1 MLCSRMNWASL
12 RALFTQMVSFGLIGF
27 INAGVDTAVFFLALA
42 TVTSNLV
49 VANSCAWVI
58 AVSSSYLLNSRF
70 TFAANSDGRFSFKAY
85 LMFVATQVG
94 GFLAN
99 TTVLLLAAP
108 YVPLIVAKILAI
120 GGGFVVNFTLARTI
134 VFRAR

>member
-1 MLCSRMNWASL
+1 
-12 RALFTQMVSFGLIGF
+12 
-27 INAGVDTAVFFLALA
+27 
-42 TVTSNLV
+42 
-49 VANSCAWVI
+49 
-58 AVSSSYLLNSRF
+58 
-70 TFAANSDGRFSFKAY
+70 
-85 LMFVATQVG
+85 MFVATQVG

>member
-1 MLCSRMNWASL
+1 MNWNWAAL
-12 RALFTQMVSFGLIGF
+12 RALFTQLVSFGLVGF
-27 INAGVDTAVFFLALA
+27 VNAGVDTAIFFLALA
-42 TVTSNLV
+42 TITSNLV

-58 AVSSSYLLNSRF
+58 AVSGSYLLNSRF
-70 TFAANSDGRFSFKAY
+70 TFAANSGGRYNVKAY
-85 LMFVATQVG
+85 FMFAATQVG

-108 YVPLIVAKILAI
+108 YVPLLFAKVFGIA
-120 GGGFVVNFTLARTI
+120 GGFLVNFTLARTI

>member
-1 MLCSRMNWASL
+1 MNWASL
-12 RALFTQMVSFGLIGF
+12 RALFLQLMSFGLIGF

-49 VANSCAWVI
+49 AANACAWLV
-58 AVSSSYLLNSRF
+58 AVSGSYLLNSRF
-70 TFAANSDGRFSFKAY
+70 TFAANSGGRFSFRDY
-85 LMFVATQVG
+85 YMFAATQVG

-99 TTVLLLAAP
+99 TTILLLAAP

-120 GGGFVVNFTLARTI
+120 GGGFLVNFTLARAI
-134 VFRAR
+134 VFRER

>member
-1 MLCSRMNWASL
+1 MNSASA
-12 RALFTQMVSFGLIGF
+12 RTLFVQMMSFGLIGF

-42 TVTSNLV
+42 TITSSLV
-49 VANSCAWVI
+49 VANSCAWVV
-58 AVSSSYLLNSRF
+58 AVSCSYLLNSRF
-70 TFAANSDGRFSFKAY
+70 TFAAHSGGLFRLGDY

-99 TTVLLLAAP
+99 TGILLLAAP
-108 YVPLIVAKILAI
+108 RMPLLFAKVLAI
-120 GGGFVVNFTLARTI
+120 GAGFLVNFTLARAI

>member
-1 MLCSRMNWASL
+1 MNWASL
-12 RALFTQMVSFGLIGF
+12 RALFLQLASFGLIGF
-27 INAGVDTAVFFLALA
+27 VNAGVDTAIFFLALA

-58 AVSSSYLLNSRF
+58 AVSGSYLMNSRF
-70 TFAANSDGRFSFKAY
+70 TFAANSGGRFSFKAY
-85 LMFVATQVG
+85 FMFVATQVG
-94 GFLAN
+94 GFVAN

-108 YVPLIVAKILAI
+108 YMPLLFAKMLAI
-120 GGGFVVNFTLARTI
+120 IGGFFVNFTLARAI

>member
-12 RALFTQMVSFGLIGF
+12 RALFLQLVSFGLIGVF
-27 INAGVDTAVFFLALA
+27 NGAVDTAVFFLALA
-42 TVTSNLV
+42 TITSNLV
-49 VANSCAWVI
+49 VANTCAWIV
-58 AVSSSYLLNSRF
+58 AVSVSYLLNSRF
-70 TFAANSDGRFSFKAY
+70 TFAADSGGRFRFKDY
-85 LMFVATQVG
+85 FMFVATQVG